1 MNPASGPGGPVRGR
15 MTWAQAVSGP
25 LAGATCLWQDLD
37 GLHVEPAP
45 AAPPPA
51 SLVWGWRGHDHLVRL
66 RLDGDT
72 AYVAVHSPQDPP
84 SAHPAAGARNVA
96 GGAAGERAG
105 GTRRPLPWALN
116 DGRVAASRGRGPAAQ
131 AGGVGAAYEQVVV
144 DGIGAGA
151 GPITFVRPVNLPG
164 PGGDADDGAGD

>member
-1 MNPASGPGGPVRGR
+1 MTAVSGPGGPACGK

-51 SLVWGWRGHDHLVRL
+51 SLMWGWRGHDHLVRL

-72 AYVAVHSPQDPP
+72 AYVAVHSPVNPP
-84 SAHPAAGARNVA
+84 SAHAAAASRDVA
-96 GGAAGERAG
+96 GGAAGG
-105 GTRRPLPWALN
+105 GPGAARRTLPWALG

-131 AGGVGAAYEQVVV
+131 AGGAGAVYEQIVV
-144 DGIGAGA
+144 DGIAGGA

>member
-1 MNPASGPGGPVRGR
+1 MNAITEPGGPASGR
-15 MTWAQAVSGP
+15 MTWVQAVSGP

-51 SLVWGWRGHDHLVRL
+51 SLMWGWRGRAYLVRV

-72 AYVAVHSPQDPP
+72 AYVAVHSPVGPP
-84 SAHPAAGARNVA
+84 SADEAGAARNVA
-96 GGAAGERAG
+96 GAAAGG
-105 GTRRPLPWALN
+105 GPGGARRTLPWALN

-131 AGGVGAAYEQVVV
+131 AGGVGAVYEQIVV
-144 DGIGAGA
+144 DGIAGGA
-151 GPITFVRPVNLPG
+151 GPVTFVRPVNFPG
-164 PGGDADDGAGD
+164 PGGDADGDTGD